1 MLGSEAA
8 AAWRARIDARR
19 KSKRSVVQAVSAAG
33 ACSAGNA
40 ICWASLKAGSA
51 RCNRGDCRLLHLN
64 SGTCIHSVEHMLGQR
79 SAACDACAFHSLSR
93 EVLLQQVAGWWGTGY
108 ELVESGDTEAARP
121 AAPPA
126 MVPALA
132 CEECE
137 PCASSWHTD
146 VEFWRGEIARRHPGN
161 GHLQRLVGEAW
172 FSALLCD
179 EGGAKLW
186 RGVRRRLLKE
196 LTEARAAACLAY
208 AVVCLVRRALQRVGL
223 PADGQEGG
231 SGAVIFDVCAGR
243 GIVVRC
249 HLLDI
254 FQEGALERLA
264 QHYVA
269 GECGGGFAW
278 GCAVGTHLCG
288 ALSARL
294 VSFFGSGGPLLR
306 ELVLSPCCLKGWLG
320 KEVQRQARELHRP
333 HYEVLVSTLAE
344 LVRAACRDAEGE
356 GGSGCADSSGSA
368 AEVEVREW
376 YDAAVLSEK
385 NGFERAAALA
395 TSLRRC
401 GLDAC
406 YLRRGGAD
414 SLAKLLGRL
423 PAGGSLL
430 AVGREGTSLHAAGG
444 GPPLRLHAGIA
455 AKRLRNAG
463 AAGFQDS
470 LLAAC
475 ELRAGEVVI
484 DATAGLLGDALVAA
498 HAVGPGGRVVAM
510 ESIPLLHAVT
520 SGSPSTL
527 GDARADEALGRVSVL
542 LGDHTALLRSMP
554 DESADVVFFDAA
566 PAYAGLRSLADHR
579 PLSAEAVRQAVRV
592 ARRRVVVMD
601 AAAGEEL
608 ERLGVPLYH
617 RSQRKRFGPADS
629 PAQLLAATC
638 VCRDEVREALA
649 QLRRSRKGRRE
660 EARVGDG
667 QAAAGAEVCNDLVA
681 AMSCCIRIEERAF
694 AACDALRRDLRLS
707 CGLCVSGD

>member
-1 MLGSEAA
+1 MHVTTD
-8 AAWRARIDARR
+8 RD
-19 KSKRSVVQAVSAAG
+19 G
-33 ACSAGNA
+33 APF
-40 ICWASLKAGSA
+40 
-51 RCNRGDCRLLHLN
+51 
-64 SGTCIHSVEHMLGQR
+64 E
-79 SAACDACAFHSLSR
+79 
-93 EVLLQQVAGWWGTGY
+93 
-108 ELVESGDTEAARP
+108 
-121 AAPPA
+121 
-126 MVPALA
+126 
-132 CEECE
+132 
-137 PCASSWHTD
+137 
-146 VEFWRGEIARRHPGN
+146 
-161 GHLQRLVGEAW
+161 
-172 FSALLCD
+172 
-179 EGGAKLW
+179 
-186 RGVRRRLLKE
+186 
-196 LTEARAAACLAY
+196 
-208 AVVCLVRRALQRVGL
+208 
-223 PADGQEGG
+223 
-231 SGAVIFDVCAGR
+231 
-243 GIVVRC
+243 
-249 HLLDI
+249 
-254 FQEGALERLA
+254 
-264 QHYVA
+264 
-269 GECGGGFAW
+269 
-278 GCAVGTHLCG
+278 
-288 ALSARL
+288 
-294 VSFFGSGGPLLR
+294 
-306 ELVLSPCCLKGWLG
+306 
-320 KEVQRQARELHRP
+320 
-333 HYEVLVSTLAE
+333 
-344 LVRAACRDAEGE
+344 
-356 GGSGCADSSGSA
+356 
-368 AEVEVREW
+368 
-376 YDAAVLSEK
+376 
-385 NGFERAAALA
+385 ERAAALA

-554 DESADVVFFDAA
+554 DESADVVFFDVMFREPSKAA

-617 RSQRKRFGPADS
+617 RSQRKRFGVIDRSSPPPLTTATATTTTTPYLGAVVAPAKGHTAARRRRNTERRAAEAAATAAATAVALRELRELQGGDGGGGEEGAALPTAPPQPADS

-681 AMSCCIRIEERAF
+681 AMSCCIRSLVRAVAQLEASTRGVAPGAMCDGGTAAAAPAEAARAAALTFAAEIRAAAASLSVEERAF